1 MCVIG
6 SIRFQYGRGNVLQGK
21 IDVKSF
27 YTCGWSGGVAACI
40 TAEGN
45 EKGWKWAAFT
55 NSNSLSSS
63 ICIIW
68 HTKFLQ
74 LWVANKCL
82 RHTVADLRVQTNND
96 MLKIGRQQNAI
107 IIYIADCLYVIRVR
121 ICGLHVDR
129 SSVVVGGNATKVQS
143 ALTFCKLTHSFCCC
157 CTWRSHP
164 SFPRPFPLL
173 SRIY

>member
-1 MCVIG
+1 M
-6 SIRFQYGRGNVLQGK
+6 
-21 IDVKSF
+21 
-27 YTCGWSGGVAACI
+27 AACI

-68 HTKFLQ
+68 HTKFLR

-129 SSVVVGGNATKVQS
+129 SSVVVGCNKS
-143 ALTFCKLTHSFCCC
+143 AKRINFLQIDSLLLLLLHMEEPPVVPTPISFVEPNLLIGLLRMRRVGFI
-157 CTWRSHP
+157 CTNSITIALP
-164 SFPRPFPLL
+164 PT
-173 SRIY
+173 IY